1 MSKVVV
7 AAMLYCGCHAGEV
20 LQVEKEQAALAL
32 QNLID
37 AAPRK
42 RYIAFYADGEWTD
55 PHNYIRDKAEWEKH
69 FNRRLE
75 KEQ

>member
-7 AAMLYCGCHAGEV
+7 AALLYCGCHVGS
-20 LQVEKEQAALAL
+20 LLRVEKSQAQGAL
-32 QNLID
+32 QDLID

-55 PHNYIRDKAEWEKH
+55 PNNYISDKASWEEY
-69 FNRRLE
+69 FNRKLE
-75 KEQ
+75 Q